1 MSRRALTRSIST
13 PAWPAR
19 TIARSAKTRWR
30 NARRG
35 SARSAEAARGR
46 REIVYI
52 VGTEVPIP
60 GGETEAL
67 DALAVTRPEAAL
79 RTFERHRAAFASHG
93 LDRAI
98 GDVVGLVVQPGVDMG
113 NTQVFYFDKAKAG
126 ALSAAAL
133 TVPGV
138 VFEAHS
144 TDFQTGGGSC
154 RPGRVAFRHPQG
166 GASLT
171 FAFREAVVAMAAI
184 EERLG
189 ASGARESV
197 EALATAMNENP
208 VHWRP
213 YIPVDERQE
222 LLKIFGLSDRIRY
235 YWPQPKV
242 DAALKTL
249 LSNIDAARAPPGI
262 VSQFVGKMLADDQA
276 GPLSERIIQAKVGAV
291 VEIYRRACHS

>member
-1 MSRRALTRSIST
+1 
-13 PAWPAR
+13 
-19 TIARSAKTRWR
+19 
-30 NARRG
+30 
-35 SARSAEAARGR
+35 
-46 REIVYI
+46 
-52 VGTEVPIP
+52 
-60 GGETEAL
+60 L

-133 TVPGV
+133 TLPGV

-144 TDFQTGGGSC
+144 TDFQTEAGLADL
-154 RPGRVAFRHPQG
+154 VASHFAILKVGP
-166 GASLT
+166 SLT

-184 EERLG
+184 EERLKPPKR
-189 ASGARESV
+189 SGIL

-208 VHWRP
+208 VYWRA
-213 YIPVDERQE
+213 YIPADERQE
-222 LLKIFGLSDRIRY
+222 LLKIYGLSDRIRY
-235 YWPQPKV
+235 YWPHPKV

-249 LSNIDAARAPPGI
+249 LSNLNAAGASRAPPGL
-262 VSQFVGKMLADDQA
+262 VSQFVGAMLRDDRA
-276 GPLSERIIQAKVGAV
+276 EPLSERIIQAKVGAV
-291 VEIYRRACHS
+291 

>member
-1 MSRRALTRSIST
+1 
-13 PAWPAR
+13 
-19 TIARSAKTRWR
+19 
-30 NARRG
+30 
-35 SARSAEAARGR
+35 
-46 REIVYI
+46 
-52 VGTEVPIP
+52 
-60 GGETEAL
+60 
-67 DALAVTRPEAAL
+67 
-79 RTFERHRAAFASHG
+79 
-93 LDRAI
+93 
-98 GDVVGLVVQPGVDMG
+98 MG

-144 TDFQTGGGSC
+144 TDFQTEAGLADL
-154 RPGRVAFRHPQG
+154 VASHFAILKVGP
-166 GASLT
+166 SLT

-189 ASGARESV
+189 ASKRSGIL